1 MNRQNVTFFLLIFS
15 VLLVIGCPGKEK
27 SADVTQNTPEEVV
40 SPAEAQAQ
48 VDALLKEI
56 EEL

>member
-1 MNRQNVTFFLLIFS
+1 MNRKIVPFFLLILS
-15 VLLVIGCPGKEK
+15 VLLVTGCPGKEK
-27 SADVTQNTPEEVV
+27 SPEMTQNTPEEVV
-40 SPAEAQAQ
+40 SPADAQAQ